1 MFCESRRDASVF
13 FGLAVRLFHRRI
25 GKEKEKEK
33 RKKEKTRKKTRKKR
47 WMRLGRN
54 RWMRK
59 KTRKKNV
66 KKRRPKTEEFWWD
79 LI

>member
-33 RKKEKTRKKTRKKR
+33 IKKEKTRKKKMDEIGKKQVDEKKDKKKK
-47 WMRLGRN
+47 WKE
-54 RWMRK
+54 K
-59 KTRKKNV
+59 KT
-66 KKRRPKTEEFWWD
+66 KKRRVLVGFN
-79 LI
+79 LNFF

>member
-33 RKKEKTRKKTRKKR
+33 IKKEKTRKKR

-54 RWMRK
+54 RWMKK
-59 KTRKKNV
+59 KTRKKNG
-66 KKRRPKTEEFWWD
+66 KKRRPKREEFWWD

>member
-1 MFCESRRDASVF
+1 MFSESRRDASVF

-33 RKKEKTRKKTRKKR
+33 IKKEKTRKKR

-66 KKRRPKTEEFWWD
+66 KKRRPKREEFWWD